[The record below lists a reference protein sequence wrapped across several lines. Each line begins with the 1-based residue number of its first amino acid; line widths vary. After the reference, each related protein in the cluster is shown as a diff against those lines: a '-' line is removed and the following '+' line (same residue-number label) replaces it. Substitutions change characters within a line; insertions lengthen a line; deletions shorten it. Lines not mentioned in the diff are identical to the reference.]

1 MPTRNEE
8 NKRSGDP
15 ENPMANYNPTD
26 RNFQRNEIESDVSE
40 TENSQGGSDEEK
52 LHTTEKP
59 KGSSGPEEKDI
70 TD

>member
-40 TENSQGGSDEEK
+40 NENSQGESDEEK
-52 LHTTEKP
+52 LHSEP
-59 KGSSGPEEKDI
+59 QQGSSGPEEKDI
-70 TD
+70 TA